1 MLQNGGQGPRFL
13 VPIAA
18 LFTGALIVSNIVAVK
33 IADFSGVSGPI
44 GTFLLPS
51 AVIVF
56 PLSYLF
62 GDVLTEVY
70 GYAVAR
76 KVIWSAFLAD
86 ALVVFAIVGA
96 QHVPSAPFW
105 KSNDPAYATILGQTW
120 RIVSASFVAFLVG
133 EFANSIV
140 LSRMKLLTNGRFL
153 WTRTIGSTIV
163 GEGLDSALF
172 ITIAFAGR
180 PGFEGIA
187 LWSAIWRQWLF
198 KTLWETLATPF
209 TYVVVIALKRAEGID
224 VYDRDVNLN
233 PVAVWQ

>member
-1 MLQNGGQGPRFL
+1 MLQNGGQPRFL

-44 GTFLLPS
+44 GNFFLPS

-56 PLSYLF
+56 PISYLF

-86 ALVVFAIVGA
+86 AFVVLAIVGA
-96 QHVPSAPFW
+96 RHVPSAPFW
-105 KSNDPAYATILGQTW
+105 KSNDHAYATILGQTW
-120 RIVSASFVAFLVG
+120 RIVSASFIAFLVG
-133 EFANSIV
+133 EFANSMV

-172 ITIAFAGR
+172 ITIAFAGQ
-180 PGFEGIA
+180 PGFQGFVA
-187 LWSAIWRQWLF
+187 VWAVIWRQWLF
-198 KTLWETLATPF
+198 KTLWETVATPF
-209 TYVVVIALKRAEGID
+209 TYAIVTALKRAEGMD
-224 VYDRDVNLN
+224 AYDRGVDLN